1 MSLITR
7 WRQLILK
14 TGKLSALQREMSIS
28 ASELL
33 SKHPGFQT
41 AILQNQILQLEAS
54 PTYQL
59 SSESLT
65 KPIHSRRDQIINYP
79 TTRLHIAGQKVV
91 LGMGG
96 GVATGVGVGWAG
108 WLGWLLGSG
117 EGMLGFSGID
127 PSTTIGVGMLVVVAS
142 IHWSIGS
149 WEKAKKTWWKDW
161 RRVGEGLE
169 RDLKVYPVCLPSHV
183 LLTLDART
191 HLTGRCVNKSQWW
204 Q

>member
-14 TGKLSALQREMSIS
+14 TGKLSALQREMSSS
-28 ASELL
+28 AFELL
-33 SKHPGFQT
+33 SKHPVIQT
-41 AILQNQILQLEAS
+41 AILQNRILQLEAS

-65 KPIHSRRDQIINYP
+65 KPIHSRRDQIISYP

-91 LGMGG
+91 LGMSGG
-96 GVATGVGVGWAG
+96 IATGVGVGWAG

-117 EGMLGFSGID
+117 EGMFGFSGMD
-127 PSTTIGVGMLVVVAS
+127 PSTAMGVSMLISVAS
-142 IHWSIGS
+142 IRWSIGS
-149 WEKAKKTWWKDW
+149 WEKAKQRWWQDW
-161 RRVGEGLE
+161 KRVGEGLE
-169 RDLKVYPVCLPSHV
+169 RDLKVYPVCLPSNA

-191 HLTGRCVNKSQWW
+191 HLIRQCVNKSQCW